1 MIVAKWMASPLGG
14 LYVAGDNENLT
25 GLWLEGQKYFAATL
39 DPGTPE
45 GDSPVFEQVKKWL
58 DVYFSGKEPD
68 FLPRLAPKGSSFRAM
83 VWDILLDIP
92 YGETLTYGEI
102 AKRLEKSTGKRV
114 SARAVGGAVGHNPI
128 SVIIP
133 CHRVVGSNGGL
144 TGYAGGIAKKIQ
156 LLELENARGGPAR
169 S

>member
-102 AKRLEKSTGKRV
+102 AKRLEKSTGK
-114 SARAVGGAVGHNPI
+114 
-128 SVIIP
+128 
-133 CHRVVGSNGGL
+133 
-144 TGYAGGIAKKIQ
+144 TGFRSG
-156 LLELENARGGPAR
+156 RGRGCRTQPDKR
-169 S
+169 HYSLPSCGRL